1 MYSLYIQDLEV
12 PGAFTSEDFVASV
25 PLAIRKPTLLPL
37 SGDCLRCYPTSLDE
51 EVEADSMSIRTLLP
65 RAL

>member
-12 PGAFTSEDFVASV
+12 PGVFPAEDFVASV
-25 PLAIRKPTLLPL
+25 PLAIRKPTFLLL
-37 SGDCLRCYPTSLDE
+37 SGDCLRCFPPSLDE
-51 EVEADSMSIRTLLP
+51 ELEMDSLSRRTLLP